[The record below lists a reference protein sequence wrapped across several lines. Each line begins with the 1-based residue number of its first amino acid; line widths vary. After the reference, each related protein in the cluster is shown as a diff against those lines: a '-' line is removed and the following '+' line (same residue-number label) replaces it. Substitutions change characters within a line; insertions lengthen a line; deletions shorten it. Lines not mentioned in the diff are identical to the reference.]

1 MTETFVPLP
10 RLTASSRET
19 GFSPLPL
26 KLFSQ
31 PAQPSAHNDSS
42 HEPVLT
48 FQRDGDKIKAI
59 HIECGC
65 GQVMDLVC
73 EY

>member
-10 RLTASSRET
+10 RPAGSSRES
-19 GFSPLPL
+19 GFTPLPM

-31 PAQPSAHNDSS
+31 PVPSSAHNDSCR
-42 HEPVLT
+42 EPVLT
-48 FQRDGDKIKAI
+48 FQRDGDKIKSI
-59 HIECGC
+59 HIECAC